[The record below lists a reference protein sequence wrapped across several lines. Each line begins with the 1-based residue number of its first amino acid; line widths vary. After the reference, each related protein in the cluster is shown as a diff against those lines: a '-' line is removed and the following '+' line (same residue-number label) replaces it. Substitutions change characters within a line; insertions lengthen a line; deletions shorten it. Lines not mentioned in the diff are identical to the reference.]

1 MGDSTAAAR
10 RMSLLAG
17 LLVLPY
23 SAETTALAQR
33 LIQKAAFPPNALIDA
48 LHVAVAA
55 THGIYVLSTWN
66 CRHIADAFI
75 RPRIESICI
84 DAGFVSP
91 YICTPFEFL
100 EI

>member
-1 MGDSTAAAR
+1 MGDSNAAAR

-33 LIQKAAFPPNALIDA
+33 LIQKAALPPNALIDA

-55 THGIYVLSTWN
+55 THGINVLLTWN
-66 CRHIADAFI
+66 CRHIAGGLI
-75 RPRIESICI
+75 RPRIESICV